1 VTRSPTSTASTY
13 ETHHHIYDEPSSQR
27 QHLGRA
33 GGGRTQAAGR
43 LNPGGGGVNVARVIQ
58 RLGGEALAVYALGG
72 PTGEL

>member
-1 VTRSPTSTASTY
+1 MKPIITFTMNPALNVNTSV
-13 ETHHHIYDEPSSQR
+13 ERVVGEHKLRCGP
-27 QHLGRA
+27 
-33 GGGRTQAAGR
+33 GR